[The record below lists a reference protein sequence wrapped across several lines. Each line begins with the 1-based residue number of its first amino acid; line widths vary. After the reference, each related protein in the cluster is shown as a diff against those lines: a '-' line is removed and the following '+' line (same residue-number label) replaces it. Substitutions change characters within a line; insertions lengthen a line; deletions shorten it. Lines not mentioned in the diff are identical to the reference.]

1 MAESE
6 KMTEEQKLQE
16 EKKSDKKGKKF
27 NKKPV
32 DPRYLKTL
40 QTLQEKFPETFP
52 ASETRILKIGIH
64 KEIKENT
71 EINGKDIF
79 MFLRKYCNSWKY
91 KKAHIESAPRYG
103 LNSITAEIVTAEQA
117 AKKAQPKVSSEAND
131 RYIQ

>member
-6 KMTEEQKLQE
+6 KMAEEQELQE

-91 KKAHIESAPRYG
+91 KKAHIEGAPRYDLKG
-103 LNSITAEIVTAEQA
+103 ITPGIVTVEEE
-117 AKKAQPKVSSEAND
+117 AKKINPLDNFKSTKS
-131 RYIQ
+131 